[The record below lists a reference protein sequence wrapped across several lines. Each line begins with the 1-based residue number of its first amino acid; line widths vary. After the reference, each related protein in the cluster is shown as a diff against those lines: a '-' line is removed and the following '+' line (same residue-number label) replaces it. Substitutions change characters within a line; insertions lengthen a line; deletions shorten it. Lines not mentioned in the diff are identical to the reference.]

1 MSQEIAKEILNQLG
15 GNRFIAMTGSKKFG
29 ADKNSLSMKLRH
41 NKSGAN
47 YLRITLNVMDT
58 YDMEFISV
66 RGASRIVKKKLE
78 GIYNDQL
85 QAMFTDV
92 TGLYTSL

>member
-15 GNRFIAMTGSKKFG
+15 GNRFIAMTGSKNFG
-29 ADKNSLSMKLRH
+29 ADKNTLSMKLTR

-47 YLRITLNVMDT
+47 YLRITLNAMDT
-58 YDMEFISV
+58 YDMEFVSI
-66 RGASRIVKKKLE
+66 RGTSRIVKKKLE